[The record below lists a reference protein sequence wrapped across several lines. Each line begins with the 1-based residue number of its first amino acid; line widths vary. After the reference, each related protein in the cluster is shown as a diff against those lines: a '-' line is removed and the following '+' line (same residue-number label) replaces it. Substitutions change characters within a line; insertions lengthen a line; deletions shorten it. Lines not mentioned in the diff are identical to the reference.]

1 MNKILL
7 SLFNKIKVNNFQQQ
21 IEKLKKIDYFNVL
34 VIATVLI
41 LAIAIRY
48 SLLDYKSPD
57 YVGKVSHWYNFIKS
71 NGFSAFATNLS
82 TYSPPYLYLLYLLI
96 RINPDMSSLIAIKLP
111 GLICDFLC
119 AYFVYRIVKVKNA
132 NSMLPVIAGI
142 AVLFAPT
149 VILNSSYW
157 GQADSIYT
165 AALTICIYYL
175 IVRKNWLSMFAYGI
189 ALSFKLQAIFLAPLL
204 LALFLRKILNWK
216 ELALIPILLFLSLV
230 PSWIAGRPITDLL
243 GVYLN
248 QSSQFESITM
258 NAPSI
263 YTWVPQTKEVF
274 NLLYMPGVLLGGVM
288 AFLVIMLIYKSKV
301 ELTSSTILELSLIS
315 FMLLPFFLPKMHER
329 YFFPADVIS
338 IAFAFYFPQLF
349 FIPIA
354 MSAISFLSYEPYL
367 FAQTPIPFPVL
378 TFGLLLAIC
387 LLIRNVITDLY
398 TTEMSRTS
406 LSNESN

>member
-71 NGFSAFATNLS
+71 NGFSEFATNFS

-301 ELTSSTILELSLIS
+301 ELTSSTILELSQIS
-315 FMLLPFFLPKMHER
+315 FMLLPFF
-329 YFFPADVIS
+329 
-338 IAFAFYFPQLF
+338 
-349 FIPIA
+349 
-354 MSAISFLSYEPYL
+354 
-367 FAQTPIPFPVL
+367 
-378 TFGLLLAIC
+378 
-387 LLIRNVITDLY
+387 
-398 TTEMSRTS
+398 
-406 LSNESN
+406 